1 MGTKSR
7 ALFYISGFFLPLRLS
22 EYFKTRIIFHTSLYL
37 TDYQAVENPNFRLS
51 KLGLYRQ

>member
-22 EYFKTRIIFHTSLYL
+22 EYFKTRIVFRTSLYL
-37 TDYQAVENPNFRLS
+37 TDYQAVAKS
-51 KLGLYRQ
+51 KF

>member
-22 EYFKTRIIFHTSLYL
+22 EYFKESVIFFASLYL
-37 TDYQAVENPNFRLS
+37 TDYQAVAKPRF
-51 KLGLYRQ
+51 

>member
-22 EYFKTRIIFHTSLYL
+22 EYFKTRIVFHTSLYL
-37 TDYQAVENPNFRLS
+37 TDYQAVAKS
-51 KLGLYRQ
+51 KF